1 MIGMRFDR
9 RSFPGMIW
17 ERRTFGGLRKDGT
30 PVGVGPDGTGLAGVP
45 GAGHRS
51 EAPQPGRGAPH
62 YGSAFRRHAKWRVAD
77 APCDVL
83 PERYLGF
90 RSQVMRW
97 LGPLVLPVVVVILTV
112 VALPSQPASTVA
124 VSIALLA
131 ALTVLWLVFL
141 TADWPNAADAV
152 LLLAVV
158 GLAVGLQVLTGG
170 GQAYA
175 AGYGMLFVAPF
186 WLQLRAGFVP
196 ALAGWMAVTAE
207 SAYNSGDPS
216 VLAAVGNGIGALAF
230 GAGAVFWGRV
240 MRTAHRNAELVDE
253 LRESQE
259 AEAKSAV
266 LAERARLSRELHDV
280 LAHTLAGLSLH
291 LESTRLL
298 AERREVDPEVQA
310 GLTKASALARTGLDE
325 ARRAVGAL
333 REGELPG
340 PERLGEVVV
349 EFERR
354 TGVPATLSVYGEVRP
369 LSSESRAALYRAMQE
384 SLTNVTKHARADRVE
399 VVLDWTEGGG
409 VGLRV
414 RDVAEQVSVA
424 ERACVAEP
432 AAVGA
437 ARFDVPAAGEALA
450 TAAGRVAADPPDAAA
465 HLSASGGG
473 HGLRGMH
480 ERALLAGGSLRAG
493 PTADG
498 FAVELQLPA

>member
-1 MIGMRFDR
+1 MRFDR

-17 ERRTFGGLRKDGT
+17 ERRTFGGLREDRT
-30 PVGVGPDGTGLAGVP
+30 PVGLDPAGML
-45 GAGHRS
+45 GAGHRGS
-51 EAPQPGRGAPH
+51 VPRPGPDGVASHGNP
-62 YGSAFRRHAKWRVAD
+62 FRRHAKWRTID
-77 APCDVL
+77 APCGVL

-97 LGPLVLPVVVVILTV
+97 LGPLVLPAVVIVLTA
-112 VALPSQPASTVA
+112 VALPSQPASTLA
-124 VSIALLA
+124 VSVALLA
-131 ALTVLWLVFL
+131 VLTGLWLVFL

-158 GLAVGLQVLTGG
+158 GAAVGLQVLTGG

-280 LAHTLAGLSLH
+280 LAHTLAGLSLN

-310 GLTKASALARTGLDE
+310 GLTKASSLARTGLDE

-333 REGELPG
+333 RERDLPG
-340 PERLGEVVV
+340 PERLGEMVAD
-349 EFERR
+349 FERR
-354 TGVPATLSVYGEVRP
+354 TGVPASMQVYGEPRP
-369 LSSESRAALYRAMQE
+369 LSSQARAALYRAMQE
-384 SLTNVTKHARADRVE
+384 ALTNVTKHARASRVDVE
-399 VVLDWTEGGG
+399 VDWTGDE
-409 VGLRV
+409 VSLRV
-414 RDVAEQVSVA
+414 SDVAERVSDVA
-424 ERACVAEP
+424 ERVAVGAGP
-432 AAVGA
+432 LAVGA
-437 ARFDVPAAGEALA
+437 ALAGAPSA
-450 TAAGRVAADPPDAAA
+450 DDAPPVAADAPNPAA

-473 HGLRGMH
+473 HGLRGMR
-480 ERALLAGGSLRAG
+480 ERALLAGGSLDAG

-498 FAVELQLPA
+498 FGVELRLPA